1 MYCKNCSFTSY
12 NNFIIVQN
20 LCETI
25 SSCMCYVQA
34 VEYAEKVSNRGAG
47 RHFDVD
53 EKRVREWRKQKE
65 LLSTLPPGKV
75 RVGQSG
81 CHPLLPEMETTL
93 VSWMKESPVKPTHS
107 KIQEKALELHTGNEP
122 FKASRGWLEKFLN
135 RHKVTEGK
143 AAVLIQTAPPDVP
156 VTPDPIQVTT
166 EDLNDVDIQA
176 CLNLA
181 RTIQDSVKQGGDES
195 ALVIAKSIEETVKKS
210 IAESLAKNA
219 QRNIGLDPSQIQS
232 IAETLMETVGETV
245 AQTLEAAQ
253 VESLAQSLA
262 ETMDASQVQS
272 LADGTMETVEESIA
286 EVSTEEMNIREN

>member
-1 MYCKNCSFTSY
+1 MHALSNYVLLSF
-12 NNFIIVQN
+12 
-20 LCETI
+20 L
-25 SSCMCYVQA
+25 QA

-47 RHFDVD
+47 RHFSVD

-75 RVGQSG
+75 RVGKSG
-81 CHPLLPEMETTL
+81 CHPLLPEMESNL
-93 VSWMKESPVKPTHS
+93 VTWIRDSPVKPTHS
-107 KIQEKALELHTGNEP
+107 KIQEKALELHDGEQP

-135 RHKVTEGK
+135 RHKFSGDKES
-143 AAVLIQTAPPDVP
+143 VLQSALPPDVSEP
-156 VTPDPIQVTT
+156 PNPIHVTT
-166 EDLNDVDIQA
+166 EDLNDADIQA
-176 CLNLA
+176 CLTLA

-195 ALVIAKSIEETVKKS
+195 ALMIAKSIEETVKKS

-219 QRNIGLDPSQIQS
+219 QRNIGLDSSQIQN

-262 ETMDASQVQS
+262 ETMEANQVQDI
-272 LADGTMETVEESIA
+272 AGEMMETVEESIA
-286 EVSTEEMNIREN
+286 EVTTEEMAIPDQPTD